1 MSLPY
6 ITHHNTVL
14 WCIKCFTNCLRWY
27 PEGTLDREIPTS
39 PTSPFLFTLPRWNL
53 SCHSNPYQIK
63 ALHEFSG
70 IEEENGQFQKCWT
83 FSIDSDQWKVL
94 RLMSNIPNSAKIAS
108 MPDEGNWN
116 ALNGLSGPPSGVW
129 VGQLL
134 ESCWVGGQLRESGEK
149 RAIEWSLQLLITQAT
164 TLSPLG
170 DKQVSTSNQK
180 YPNFGP
186 KSLYPWLQ
194 NVPAPIFMHTKVQ

>member
-39 PTSPFLFTLPRWNL
+39 PSSPFLFTLPRSNL

-70 IEEENGQFQKCWT
+70 IEENGQFQKCWT
-83 FSIDSDQWKVL
+83 FSIDSDQGKVL
-94 RLMSNIPNSAKIAS
+94 TLMSNIPNSAEIAP

-134 ESCWVGGQLRESGEK
+134 ESWWAGWGVIKGVGWKENNRVVFTTANNSSNNPLTFRGQ
-149 RAIEWSLQLLITQAT
+149 
-164 TLSPLG
+164 
-170 DKQVSTSNQK
+170 TSF
-180 YPNFGP
+180 Y
-186 KSLYPWLQ
+186 
-194 NVPAPIFMHTKVQ
+194 